1 MADANQLRRICLIDG
16 TGAASSAFGM
26 AVVTVLPQVWFGLP
40 KIATLLLC
48 LAAVGFAINS
58 LRCWK
63 SKQAALGRSL
73 VQIGILNLSYCAA
86 ALILALIY
94 RTELQPI
101 MVAYLAFEG
110 LIIVPLSIYEIKLGL
125 HSAKA
130 I

>member
-1 MADANQLRRICLIDG
+1 MADANHLKKICLIDG
-16 TGAASSAFGM
+16 LGAASSAFGM
-26 AVVTVLPQVWFGLP
+26 AVVTVLPQEWFGLP
-40 KIATLLLC
+40 KFATLLLC
-48 LAAVGFAINS
+48 LVAIGFAINS

-63 SKQAALGRSL
+63 ARPAPLGRSL
-73 VQIGILNLSYCAA
+73 VQIGTLNLSYCTA

-125 HSAKA
+125 KSASA